1 MSQFTLTL
9 LIFLN
14 SMFLTSCAM
23 NRAKSSRMLE
33 KRASYDK
40 DQSKNAEINGGVVP
54 IQTPAKRTK
63 VYIYPHEL
71 PSGDYFLGGYI
82 FAEIEKEKITLKRR
96 KK

>member
-33 KRASYDK
+33 KRASYNQG
-40 DQSKNAEINGGVVP
+40 QSQNVGINGGVVP

>member
-1 MSQFTLTL
+1 MSQYTLIS

-14 SMFLTSCAM
+14 SMFLTSCAI
-23 NRAKSSRMLE
+23 NRAKSSQMLE
-33 KRASYDK
+33 QRANYK
-40 DQSKNAEINGGVVP
+40 QNPKKAELSGGVVP

-82 FAEIEKEKITLKRR
+82 FAEIEKEKVILKRR
-96 KK
+96 K

>member
-1 MSQFTLTL
+1 MERWVISEQHDQDV
-9 LIFLN
+9 N
-14 SMFLTSCAM
+14 SKTPILSH
-23 NRAKSSRMLE
+23 ML
-33 KRASYDK
+33 RRH
-40 DQSKNAEINGGVVP
+40 
-54 IQTPAKRTK
+54 TTK